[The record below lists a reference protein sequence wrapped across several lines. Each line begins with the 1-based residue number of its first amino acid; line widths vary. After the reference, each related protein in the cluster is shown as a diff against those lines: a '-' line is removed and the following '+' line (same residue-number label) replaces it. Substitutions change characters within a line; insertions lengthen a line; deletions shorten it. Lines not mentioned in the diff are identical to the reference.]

1 MSFLTNILASKEN
14 FTKIQKILNA
24 VVEKIVF
31 VFRAKDD
38 CFVGFETNIMSDLSY
53 TLCE

>member
-1 MSFLTNILASKEN
+1 MSFLTNILTFKEN
-14 FTKIQKILNA
+14 FTKIQKFKNSKIQKFNNA

-38 CFVGFETNIMSDLSY
+38 CFVGAFECD
-53 TLCE
+53 

>member
-1 MSFLTNILASKEN
+1 MSDRFVVSVNFISKSL
-14 FTKIQKILNA
+14 KS

-38 CFVGFETNIMSDLSY
+38 CFVGALE
-53 TLCE
+53 